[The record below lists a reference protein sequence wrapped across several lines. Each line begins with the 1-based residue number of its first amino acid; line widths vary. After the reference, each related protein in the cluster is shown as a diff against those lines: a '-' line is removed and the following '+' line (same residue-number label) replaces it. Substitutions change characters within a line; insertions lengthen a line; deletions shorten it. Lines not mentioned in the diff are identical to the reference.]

1 MAHGFLTLLNPWQRK
16 RERLAAAIDALRQ
29 EHGDA
34 CARCRRPLRFDLP
47 AGHDQGARIEA
58 GGGAAPAV
66 LTHGR
71 CNTPGRD
78 QTEEVM
84 ERLRPARE
92 AALFAKARTKR
103 AA

>member
-1 MAHGFLTLLNPWQRK
+1 MAQRLLLMINPRLRRRT
-16 RERLAAAIDALRQ
+16 REAAAIAELRSRDG
-29 EHGDA
+29 EN

-47 AGHDQGARIEA
+47 AGHDQGARIETTGQA
-58 GGGAAPAV
+58 KPV

-71 CNTPGRD
+71 CNLPGRD

-84 ERLRPARE
+84 ERLRPSRE
-92 AALFAKARTKR
+92 AALFAKSRKKR